1 MHEYQLI
8 EMLYTYSV
16 LLYSNHF
23 TKNNQLD
30 QIKDIVKSISCIT
43 IMSYLLWLSIAVT
56 INTQK
61 LIMHTLH
68 NKFSTITC
76 IE

>member
-23 TKNNQLD
+23 TNCKNNQLD
-30 QIKDIVKSISCIT
+30 QIKDIV
-43 IMSYLLWLSIAVT
+43 
-56 INTQK
+56 
-61 LIMHTLH
+61 
-68 NKFSTITC
+68 
-76 IE
+76 

>member
-8 EMLYTYSV
+8 EMLYMYSV

-30 QIKDIVKSISCIT
+30 QIKDIV
-43 IMSYLLWLSIAVT
+43 
-56 INTQK
+56 
-61 LIMHTLH
+61 
-68 NKFSTITC
+68 
-76 IE
+76 